1 MKKIL
6 ITILSLSSF
15 FAFPAIADSA
25 TSNQDKYSFTD
36 LEQVDNFLYWQIN
49 GWQAIDARS
58 LIVNFSP
65 SRSYLVIL
73 DRNLRA
79 LMFTEQVQ
87 FSSRNSRVRANIDM
101 VNVFDPIARPT
112 RIKAIYLLPD
122 REARQ
127 AVRAKIRSE
136 EIDKNALNGMN
147 GEVILDQAQGI

>member
-1 MKKIL
+1 MKIKL
-6 ITILSLSSF
+6 IRIISLLGFSVLSSF
-15 FAFPAIADSA
+15 AASA
-25 TSNQDKYSFTD
+25 ATEEDKYYFAN

-49 GWQAIDARS
+49 GWQAIDERS

-79 LMFTEQVQ
+79 LMFTEQVR

-112 RIKAIYLLPD
+112 RIEAIYLLPD

-127 AVRAKIRSE
+127 AVRAKILSE
-136 EIDKNALNGMN
+136 EIDINALNGMN
-147 GEVILDQAQGI
+147 GEVILDQAQRL